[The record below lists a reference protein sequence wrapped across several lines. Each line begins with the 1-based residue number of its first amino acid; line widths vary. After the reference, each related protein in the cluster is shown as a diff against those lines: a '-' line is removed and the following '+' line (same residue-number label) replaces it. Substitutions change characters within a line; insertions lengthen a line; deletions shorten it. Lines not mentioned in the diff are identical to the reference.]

1 MLIKY
6 RQIFI
11 NESSNQNSIYDS
23 SNTIKSHKY
32 YRDKMTKISSLNYK
46 LYPYQG
52 KRNKKKK
59 KKKKS
64 ILTGRK
70 NRVTF
75 DKGQR

>member
-32 YRDKMTKISSLNYK
+32 YRDKKTTKISSLNYK

-52 KRNKKKK
+52 NRNKKKK
-59 KKKKS
+59 NS